1 MWTRFLHEAL
11 GVALIT
17 ALTLAVFAIG
27 ELLRRREILSPEQ
40 SRKLL
45 HVGGCCSALLFPVV
59 FTTHWSVLAVC
70 GGFTALILWL
80 GHKGSLHAVDDVSRK
95 TYGGALHP
103 VALYLCYLLAIWR
116 GNFTFFEISV
126 LVLAL
131 SDTAA
136 ALVGE
141 RYGRLR
147 YRVGGDDYRSL
158 EGSAFF
164 FLVTYA
170 IVHHILLLGLD
181 MDRWGATLLS
191 LLIAVLVTLFE
202 AVSLGGADN
211 LVIPIGVMIILIK
224 NAHPDVAAITRQIIC
239 LTISFALV
247 CLPMRLF
254 GLMAGSG
261 RVVMSLLVYL
271 ASGLVSPFWGLA
283 TLLWAYLLNLSRA
296 LRMKE
301 IKTVFALAALPFLVI
316 MSYNIAVK
324 VFNWR
329 PFAVATP
336 VFLASLFLSYL
347 IVRSYER
354 KH

>member
-11 GVALIT
+11 GAALIT
-17 ALTLAVFAIG
+17 AFTLAVFAIG

-45 HVGGCCSALLFPVV
+45 HVGGCCSALAFPVL

-80 GHKGSLHAVDDVSRK
+80 QYKGSLHAVDDVSRK

-103 VALYLCYLLAIWR
+103 VALYVCYLLAIWR

-136 ALVGE
+136 ALVGA

-147 YRVGGDDYRSL
+147 YSVGGDDYRSL
-158 EGSAFF
+158 EGSVFF

-181 MDRWGATLLS
+181 MARWDATVLS

-224 NAHPDVAAITRQIIC
+224 NARPDVAAITRQIIC
-239 LTISFALV
+239 LVVSLALV
-247 CLPMRLF
+247 CLPMRLS
-254 GLMAGSG
+254 GLMRGSG

-283 TLLWAYLLNLSRA
+283 TLLWAYLLNLSRT
-296 LRMKE
+296 LRMRE
-301 IKTVFALAALPFLVI
+301 IKTVFSLAALPCLAIV
-316 MSYNIAVK
+316 SYNIAEK
-324 VFNWR
+324 GFNWR
-329 PFAVATP
+329 PLAYATP
-336 VFLASLFLSYL
+336 FFLAALFLSCL
-347 IVRSYER
+347 VVRSYEK